1 MAFLDKFVKFTK
13 ADPKIDVDQMKEQV
27 QQEQWRMALQMQNN
41 ARQSGNEAIV
51 NALGAN
57 PMGWFITSCSVQN
70 DMDMFSNPGVRG
82 STIELQMRVDD
93 PRILQTLMG
102 AIRGTMSAMSG
113 APMWNP
119 NTVIAVHS
127 AGSSFDED
135 EGEDKE
141 LPKGQRYVKDF
152 GDD

>member
-51 NALGAN
+51 NALGTN

-119 NTVIAVHS
+119 STVIAIPS
-127 AGSSFDED
+127 AGSSFD

-141 LPKGQRYVKDF
+141 LPKGQHYVKDF

>member
-1 MAFLDKFVKFTK
+1 
-13 ADPKIDVDQMKEQV
+13 
-27 QQEQWRMALQMQNN
+27 MQNN

-51 NALGAN
+51 NALSAN

-70 DMDMFSNPGVRG
+70 DMDMFSNPGMCG
-82 STIELQMRVDD
+82 STIDLQMRVDD

-102 AIRGTMSAMSG
+102 AIRGTMQAMSG

-119 NTVIAVHS
+119 STVIAIPS

-141 LPKGQRYVKDF
+141 LPKGQHYVKDF

>member
-1 MAFLDKFVKFTK
+1 
-13 ADPKIDVDQMKEQV
+13 
-27 QQEQWRMALQMQNN
+27 MQNN

-70 DMDMFSNPGVRG
+70 DMDMFSNPGVRS

-119 NTVIAVHS
+119 SAVVAIPS

-135 EGEDKE
+135 KGEDKE